1 MLPHYIISVLVIEK
15 SAPVCAGV
23 PTARELYI
31 SLSLHIAVLSASPYL
46 NPNLTS
52 SGTLPRASSTFDCG
66 RGSSATVCIVLI
78 LTS

>member
-1 MLPHYIISVLVIEK
+1 MLPHYIISVLVIEN

-31 SLSLHIAVLSASPYL
+31 SLSLHIAVLSASLYL

-52 SGTLPRASSTFDCG
+52 SGTLPVRAQHLTAAADLLQLF
-66 RGSSATVCIVLI
+66 VLC
-78 LTS
+78 